1 MDIYQSID
9 SKDIR
14 EHCRKLGH
22 RFNTVESA
30 YLVWQSRN
38 TPLAEKHEAWREII
52 DTMPDMEWS
61 HAGEDWGS
69 IHWCLERYMELED
82 RLVEDFYQTD
92 ETIRF
97 EYGGFGGFAGDR
109 DKKFTSVEELLEA
122 KRSGKFKLID
132 GYKALEKP
140 FEILFGNSFEVCKR
154 KRRSQG
160 PDLADA
166 RFSKYTFEL
175 LSVTGRY
182 GVLSEEEC
190 EFGEIFD
197 RMWVYIPTPLQ
208 TGDIVV
214 APDGP
219 AVLYDWKLMPENKEY
234 IQRMEREGALRDMVS
249 STMYM
254 ERGVSNEFD
263 YHVACSQPFYPRLE
277 YYRQEPPPEHS
288 FITAISSY
296 YAGELDLPKL
306 LSAYYLYKEEMN
318 LKALRW
324 AVGDFSQENGE
335 RMGIGSIRQDED

>member
-1 MDIYQSID
+1 MDIYQFID

-38 TPLAEKHEAWREII
+38 TSLAEKHEAWREII

-69 IHWCLERYMELED
+69 IHRCIERYMELED
-82 RLVEDFYQTD
+82 RMVEDFYQTD

-97 EYGGFGGFAGDR
+97 EEGTLGSG
-109 DKKFTSVEELLEA
+109 DKKFTSVEELLKA
-122 KRSGKFKLID
+122 KKSGKLKLID

-160 PDLADA
+160 PDLATA
-166 RFSKYTFEL
+166 RFSKDTFAL
-175 LSVTGRY
+175 VSVTGRDDA
-182 GVLSEEEC
+182 LSEEEWQ
-190 EFGEIFD
+190 FRGIFN
-197 RMWVYIPTPLQ
+197 RMWVYIPTPFQ

-219 AVLYDWKLMPENKEY
+219 AVLYDWMLVPENKEY
-234 IQRMEREGALRDMVS
+234 IQRMEREGDQSDMYIPIMFMDRGIS
-249 STMYM
+249 SK
-254 ERGVSNEFD
+254 FD
-263 YHVACSQPFYPRLE
+263 YAVACSQAFYLRLE
-277 YYRQEPPPEHS
+277 YYRQELPPEHS
-288 FITAISSY
+288 FITALSSY
-296 YAGELDLPKL
+296 CAGELELPKL

-318 LKALRW
+318 LKALRC
-324 AVGDFSQENGE
+324 AMGDFSQENGE
-335 RMGIGSIRQDED
+335 RMGIGSIGQDED

>member
-1 MDIYQSID
+1 MDIYQFID

-22 RFNTVESA
+22 QFNTVESA

-38 TPLAEKHEAWREII
+38 TPLTEKHAAWREII
-52 DTMPDMEWS
+52 NTMPDMEWS

-69 IHWCLERYMELED
+69 IHRCLERYMELED

-97 EYGGFGGFAGDR
+97 EYGGFGGLTGDR
-109 DKKFTSVEELLEA
+109 DKKFASVEELLEA
-122 KRSGKFKLID
+122 KKSGKFKLIAP
-132 GYKALEKP
+132 YKAREK
-140 FEILFGNSFEVCKR
+140 FYDILYGSSFEVCKR

-160 PDLADA
+160 PDLANA
-166 RFSKYTFEL
+166 RFRKDTFEL

-197 RMWVYIPTPLQ
+197 RMWVYIPTPFQ

-214 APDGP
+214 SPNGP
-219 AVLYDWKLMPENKEY
+219 AVLYDWKLVPENREY
-234 IQRMEREGALRDMVS
+234 IQRMEREGALRDMVGS
-249 STMYM
+249 ILYM
-254 ERGVSNEFD
+254 ERGVSNKFD
-263 YHVACSQPFYPRLE
+263 YHVACSQPFYLRLE
-277 YYRQEPPPEHS
+277 YDRREPPPEHS
-288 FITAISSY
+288 FITALSSY
-296 YAGELDLPKL
+296 CAGELDLPKL

-318 LKALRW
+318 LRALRS
-324 AVGDFSQENGE
+324 DMDEFSQEDRE
-335 RMGIGSIRQDED
+335 RMGIGSLGRDED